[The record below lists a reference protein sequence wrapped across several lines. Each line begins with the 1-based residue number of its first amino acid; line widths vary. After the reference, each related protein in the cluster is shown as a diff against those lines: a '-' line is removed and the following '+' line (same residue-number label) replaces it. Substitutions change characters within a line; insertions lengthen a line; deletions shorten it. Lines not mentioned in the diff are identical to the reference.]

1 MEIKIKMNKLLKIL
15 TFSGMIVGSALAL
28 KGFKEDF
35 DYETKMSK
43 ENKTELF
50 EKKGSFKDRNNG
62 YEFAGGLLLL
72 AGSLYSNYKLK

>member
-1 MEIKIKMNKLLKIL
+1 
-15 TFSGMIVGSALAL
+15 MIAGSVLAL
-28 KGFKEDF
+28 KGCKEDF
-35 DYETKMSK
+35 DYETKMIQ